1 MIEAIWIGFAF
12 FMGLAIKQT
21 GLPPLIGYLA
31 AGFAISQLG
40 GVIDMPENSNDVLTH
55 LAHLGVLLL
64 LFTVGL
70 KLNVKKV
77 MKSEVIGTSILH
89 FFISIIIFAPV
100 IYWISDVTA
109 TVAAFLAIAL
119 SFSSTVLAAK
129 SLESKS
135 ELKAFHGRIAIGIL
149 ILQDII
155 ALVVMTLASGEAP
168 SVWAFGILLLP
179 FTRPFL
185 FKILDNSGH
194 DELLLL
200 FGLVLA
206 LIVGGSG
213 FEAVGLSGE
222 LGALVFGAL
231 LSSHERASE
240 LSKSLWG
247 LKEIF
252 LVAFFLTIGL
262 KGLPDA
268 DAWIFAIT
276 VTALLPLQGI
286 VFHLLLT
293 GFKLKSRTAFLTSAT
308 LTNFSEFG
316 LIVAAVLM
324 PEWTVPL
331 ALAVALSF
339 LFSAP
344 LNRYAHPIFDRFEPL
359 LNKLERNVR
368 HPDEEPI
375 SLGNATILIIG
386 MGRVGKPAYDKIM
399 ESNPDA
405 TIMGFDSDQDR
416 IDDLKGKGYIAEF
429 ADAEHGNFWGS
440 LDLSQLESCILS
452 MDCAEASK
460 IAAKKLRKYGYTG
473 YLVAH
478 AMYKD
483 EAEAIEEAGANK
495 TYLTLTEAGEGL
507 AGHVIEVVKPNRA
520 PDKALA

>member
-1 MIEAIWIGFAF
+1 MVEAIWIGFAF
-12 FMGLAIKQT
+12 FMGLAVKQT

-31 AGFAISQLG
+31 AGFLISQLG
-40 GVIDMPENSNDVLTH
+40 GFIDMPENSNDVLNH

-77 MKSEVIGTSILH
+77 MKSEVIGTSVLH
-89 FFISIIIFAPV
+89 FIISIIIFAPV

-135 ELKAFHGRIAIGIL
+135 ELKAFHGRIAISIL
-149 ILQDII
+149 IIQDII
-155 ALVVMTLASGEAP
+155 ALVVMSLASGEVP
-168 SVWAFGILLLP
+168 SVWALGIFLLP

-185 FKILDNSGH
+185 YKILDQSGH

-213 FEAVGLSGE
+213 FEAVGLSSE

-231 LSSHERASE
+231 LAGHERASE

-247 LKEIF
+247 LKEAF

-262 KGLPDA
+262 KGLPDMN
-268 DAWIFAIT
+268 AWIFAVT
-276 VTALLPLQGI
+276 VTLLLPLQGM

-293 GFKLKSRTAFLTSAT
+293 GFKLKSRTAFLTSAS

-344 LNRYAHPIFDRFEPL
+344 LNRYAHPIFDKFEPW

-375 SLGNATILIIG
+375 SLGEATILIIG
-386 MGRVGKPAYDKIM
+386 MGRVGRPSYDKII
-399 ESNPDA
+399 EDNPSEK
-405 TIMGFDSDQDR
+405 IIGFDSDQER
-416 IDDLKGKGYIAEF
+416 IDNLNEKGYVTEF

-440 LDLSQLESCILS
+440 LDLTQLKYCVLS
-452 MDCAEASK
+452 MNNAEASK
-460 IAAKKLRKYGYTG
+460 IAATQLRKYGYTG
-473 YLVAH
+473 YIVAH
-478 AMYKD
+478 TMYKD
-483 EAEAIEEAGANK
+483 EADAIERAGADK

-507 AGHVIEVVKPNRA
+507 AGHVIEQINRN
-520 PDKALA
+520 KVLA